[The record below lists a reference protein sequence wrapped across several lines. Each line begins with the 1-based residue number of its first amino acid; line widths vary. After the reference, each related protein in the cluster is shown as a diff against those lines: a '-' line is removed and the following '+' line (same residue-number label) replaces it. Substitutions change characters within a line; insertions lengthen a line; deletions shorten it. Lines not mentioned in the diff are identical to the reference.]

1 MAEKYVV
8 EFFDCSEMDAIEG
21 KDIRAVMYTGVICN
35 TETGNYAEF
44 DFVPLT
50 GEIAFCDEWD
60 ESNDEFF
67 DCSDIINES
76 ALNANKR
83 AFYIGED
90 GVPFIAEEIEDGMHT
105 YRKYW
110 RLFNS
115 VDGYLTMMH
124 PDYMLKARPI
134 DSTAYMNAMIAYSW
148 KKDAK

>member
-1 MAEKYVV
+1 MAENYVV

-21 KDIRAVMYTGVICN
+21 KDIRAVMYTGIIYN
-35 TETGNYAEF
+35 NKTGNFTEF

-67 DCSDIINES
+67 DCFDLIRDT
-76 ALNANKR
+76 ALKLNNR
-83 AFYIGED
+83 AFYIGDD
-90 GVPFIAEEIEDGMHT
+90 GMPFIAEEIEDGMYT

-110 RLFNS
+110 RLFNN

>member
-35 TETGNYAEF
+35 TESGNSAEF

-50 GEIAFCDEWD
+50 GEIAFFDEWD
-60 ESNDEFF
+60 ENNDEFF

-76 ALNANKR
+76 ALSANKR
-83 AFYIGED
+83 AFYIG
-90 GVPFIAEEIEDGMHT
+90 EDGMHT

-110 RLFNS
+110 RLFNN